1 MLAIT
6 QNPLSDLVL
15 LVDLVLDVS
24 LTVVIIPLCYI

>member
-6 QNPLSDLVL
+6 QNPLSDLFL